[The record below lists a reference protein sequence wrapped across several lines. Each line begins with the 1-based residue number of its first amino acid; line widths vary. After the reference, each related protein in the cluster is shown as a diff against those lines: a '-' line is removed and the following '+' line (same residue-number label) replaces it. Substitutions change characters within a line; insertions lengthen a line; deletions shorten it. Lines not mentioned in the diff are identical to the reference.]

1 MRKFRLASWLLV
13 LQTLI
18 VIVCYPVEGQFDHLY
33 SPSTLITD
41 VFTVGVPKRE
51 TPMHKVLFT
60 QRGYI
65 QFLRWELPVP
75 EIEEFTFCL
84 WIKSFNLTY
93 AHSIFSYSKDETDR
107 LVRSWISPFGRSLH
121 LEIGGLE
128 IMAHP
133 IRLEEHRWYH
143 VCQSWDNQIGR
154 YAAWIDGQKATE
166 GQAVQLAGH
175 VIPGGG
181 DIVVGQEYTDFDK
194 GLEEGIEGAVV
205 GFNLLLV
212 SAFERSKNFY
222 NQRDSILSSL
232 GYGTEAGSL
241 NSNFAFKRSPEVGH
255 FRRRTDETS
264 QRLTAKPVAN
274 RFIDYPMKIVN
285 ARREG
290 AFESTLRE
298 YLGDDGG
305 LPGTLMKT
313 SDRQR
318 PVLAVKFVHKSKRE
332 ARQTMRDRTKR
343 RGGKEPLGLQL
354 MHLTYSH
361 CEIGRGSPFIG
372 GSKMLISWT
381 RTPVKVFGGAIL
393 KDAKSSCGNF

>member
-1 MRKFRLASWLLV
+1 MRKFSIAGWLLR

-18 VIVCYPVEGQFDHLY
+18 VIVSYPAAGQFDHIS
-33 SPSTLITD
+33 SPSVITD
-41 VFTVGVPKRE
+41 VFTVGLTKRQ

-84 WIKSFNLTY
+84 WVKSFNLTY
-93 AHSIFSYSKDETDR
+93 AHSIFSYSKDESER
-107 LVRSWISPFGRSLH
+107 LVRSWISPFGRSIH
-121 LEIGGLE
+121 LEVGGVE

-133 IRLEEHRWYH
+133 TRFEEHRWYH

-154 YAAWIDGQKATE
+154 YAVWIDGQKATE
-166 GQAVQLAGH
+166 GQAIELAGR
-175 VIPGGG
+175 VIPSGG

-212 SAFERSKNFY
+212 SAFDRLKGFHNG
-222 NQRDSILSSL
+222 RDSILSSS
-232 GYGTEAGSL
+232 GYGIDAGSL
-241 NSNFAFKRSPEVGH
+241 NSNFAFKRSPEINH
-255 FRRRTDETS
+255 FRRTGGTG
-264 QRLTAKPVAN
+264 QTLTAKPAAN
-274 RFIDYPMKIVN
+274 RFIDYPKKIVN
-285 ARREG
+285 ERREG

-298 YLGDDGG
+298 YLGDQGG
-305 LPGTLMKT
+305 FGGTLVKT
-313 SDRQR
+313 GDEQR
-318 PVLAVKFVHKSKRE
+318 PVLAVKIVHRSKRDT
-332 ARQTMRDRTKR
+332 RQTMRRRTKR

-381 RTPVKVFGGAIL
+381 RTPVKVFGGAIV
-393 KDAKSSCGNF
+393 KNAKSSCGNF